1 MDLDPDAARAL
12 ELIKAAGRPPY
23 EALSAAEARQAYSSA
38 RVAVAPEPQEVA
50 GVRDLSAPGP
60 NGPIRLRHYLPRG
73 AAGQPLPGLV
83 YCHGG
88 GWVLG
93 DLDSHD
99 TVCRHLANAAQCAVV
114 AVDYRLAPE
123 HKFPAAVDDA
133 LAATAWVA
141 AHAADL
147 GIDPQRIAVGGDSA
161 GATLAAVTC
170 LAARDAGRPRLR
182 YQLLIYP
189 VTDFDMRTPS
199 QEQLADGHLLTRGNQ
214 LWFQANYLRGPADKA
229 DWRAS
234 PLKVASVAGV
244 PPAFVL
250 TASHDPLRDEGEA
263 YARRL
268 VEASIRVTSW
278 RVPGQIHGFLPMG
291 KLMRASSP
299 ALDEIGRHLKA
310 ALA

>member
-23 EALSAAEARQAYSSA
+23 QTLSAAEARQAYSSA

-60 NGPIRLRHYLPRG
+60 NGPFGCGTTSLGVPRASRSRG
-73 AAGQPLPGLV
+73 SSTVTAAVG
-83 YCHGG
+83 C
-88 GWVLG
+88 WEIS
-93 DLDSHD
+93 DSHD
-99 TVCRHLANAAQCAVV
+99 TVCRHLANATQCAVV

-123 HKFPAAVDDA
+123 HKFPAGVDDA

-234 PLKVASVAGV
+234 PLKVASVAASRRHSCSR
-244 PPAFVL
+244 PAMTPCVTRGRPMRAAWSRQASASPAGGCRGRS
-250 TASHDPLRDEGEA
+250 TASCRW
-263 YARRL
+263 
-268 VEASIRVTSW
+268 AS
-278 RVPGQIHGFLPMG
+278 
-291 KLMRASSP
+291 
-299 ALDEIGRHLKA
+299 
-310 ALA
+310 